1 MALNEVSL
9 IGNLG
14 ADPEIRFTQAGN
26 KIANFSLATTEKW
39 TDKKSGE
46 VKEKTEWHRVVI
58 FAEGLAGVAEKYAQK
73 GSKLFVQ
80 GKLRTRKWQG
90 QDGKDNYTTEIVLE
104 GYSAKLELLGDSRG
118 NNWHPKP
125 PAYNDA
131 DLDDDIP
138 F

>member
-14 ADPEIRFTQAGN
+14 ADPEIRFTQAGR
-26 KIANFSLATTEKW
+26 KVANFSLATTEKW
-39 TDKKSGE
+39 TDKQTGE
-46 VKEKTEWHRVVI
+46 VKEKTEWHRVTV
-58 FAEGLAGVAEKYAQK
+58 FAEGLAGVVEQYVKK
-73 GSKLFVQ
+73 GSKLFLR

-104 GYSAKLELLGDSRG
+104 GFSAKLELLGDPKG
-118 NNWHPKP
+118 NRPPEP
-125 PAYNDA
+125 PAHDDA
-131 DLDDDIP
+131 DLEDEIP

>member
-14 ADPEIRFTQAGN
+14 ADPEIRLTQAGR
-26 KIANFSLATTEKW
+26 KVANFSLATSEQW
-39 TDKKSGE
+39 TDKETGE
-46 VKEKTEWHRVVI
+46 RREKTEWHRVVI
-58 FAEGLAGVAEKYAQK
+58 FAEGLAGVVEQYVKK
-73 GSKLFVQ
+73 GSKLFVR

-90 QDGKDNYTTEIVLE
+90 QDGKDMYTTEIVLE
-104 GYSAKLELLGDSRG
+104 GFSAKLELLGDGRG
-118 NNWHPKP
+118 NNRPPEP
-125 PAYNDA
+125 PAHDDA